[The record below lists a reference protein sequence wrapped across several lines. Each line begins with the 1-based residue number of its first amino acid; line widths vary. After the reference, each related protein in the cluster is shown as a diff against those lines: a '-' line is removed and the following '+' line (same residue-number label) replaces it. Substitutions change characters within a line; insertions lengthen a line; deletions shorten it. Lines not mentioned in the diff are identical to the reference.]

1 MDGAD
6 GANPI
11 AALAQGTN
19 GMLYGMASA
28 GGSNGYGTIFEMST
42 NGTCAGLY
50 SFAREKGANLTN
62 ANGAYPKYALVL
74 NTNNNNFY
82 GIATDGGTNGYGTVF
97 QVTHQGKVT
106 VYYSFSNLVDGS
118 YPEAPLLF
126 YTNGLLYGTAAGGG
140 SNSLNY
146 GTVFQVT
153 TAGAVKALYSFTNG
167 SDGSNPQG
175 ALIDGKD
182 GHLYGTCAA
191 GGSNGSGTIFKIT
204 TNGVLTSLY
213 SFTPGTNFSYDP
225 VAPEYQYNADGI
237 NPNVLLL
244 GSDGNFYGVAYY
256 GGQNA
261 SGTVF
266 QFTRAGSLNVLHS
279 FDYSQGEANADG
291 SNPTSLI
298 QGTNGNFYGTALR
311 GGVNSNGTFF
321 TLGLPPTITV
331 QPSNQWIAL
340 HGNATFS
347 VTASNAQSCQWQ
359 FDGVNL
365 THATNDT
372 LSIFNA
378 QITNAGSYQAIV
390 TNLNGATASALVTLS
405 LTNVPVSFE
414 SGPGA
419 LQFGGGQLSFFLT
432 NLTGQGA
439 IVIEASSNLIQWTPI
454 YTNPAGFGAAQFI
467 DSTAGNYPFRYYRA
481 TAP

>member
-1 MDGAD
+1 
-6 GANPI
+6 
-11 AALAQGTN
+11 
-19 GMLYGMASA
+19 
-28 GGSNGYGTIFEMST
+28 
-42 NGTCAGLY
+42 
-50 SFAREKGANLTN
+50 
-62 ANGAYPKYALVL
+62 
-74 NTNNNNFY
+74 
-82 GIATDGGTNGYGTVF
+82 
-97 QVTHQGKVT
+97 
-106 VYYSFSNLVDGS
+106 
-118 YPEAPLLF
+118 
-126 YTNGLLYGTAAGGG
+126 
-140 SNSLNY
+140 
-146 GTVFQVT
+146 
-153 TAGAVKALYSFTNG
+153 
-167 SDGSNPQG
+167 
-175 ALIDGKD
+175 
-182 GHLYGTCAA
+182 
-191 GGSNGSGTIFKIT
+191 
-204 TNGVLTSLY
+204 
-213 SFTPGTNFSYDP
+213 
-225 VAPEYQYNADGI
+225 
-237 NPNVLLL
+237 
-244 GSDGNFYGVAYY
+244 
-256 GGQNA
+256 
-261 SGTVF
+261 
-266 QFTRAGSLNVLHS
+266 
-279 FDYSQGEANADG
+279 
-291 SNPTSLI
+291 
-298 QGTNGNFYGTALR
+298 
-311 GGVNSNGTFF
+311 
-321 TLGLPPTITV
+321 V